1 MNNATHIFKE
11 ENVIHHLKHYLPAQ
25 AALKDFIHHNTLH
38 AFQDRKFYDALT
50 ESSKIFGYKTSLS
63 VKEYRQLYDDKKMS
77 EAVLNKVLMDKKGTD
92 NLSAWKYKLLEYPY
106 EDNFSGRRSHL
117 RNNWKDLY
125 SVDLDLAIQPFLF
138 RFLCSY
144 LDQGIAIW
152 KFPDWN
158 KGFLTTIREMER
170 NTYTSFFKK
179 PRAKKLLMDRKC
191 EISDL
196 LKILVGDETL
206 YEHYLFDQQFSHP
219 GWSGMV
225 AVVEENPVTLIDS
238 RRISLQEFIIFEL
251 LLEIDTLDDKFGEN
265 WLPLGMRLKDKITP
279 LFAHVEKTE
288 YHEVLHLW
296 QDVFEWSYYDQVL
309 SAIVAEKVVPKER
322 SNKSFQALFCI
333 DDREGSLRRY
343 VEEIDPNAETYGT
356 PGFFGVEFYYK
367 PMDGNFSMKVCP
379 APMTPK
385 YLIKEELDNKV
396 NKKDFHFENYTHSLF
411 FGWLITHTIGFW
423 SAIRLF
429 INIFTPRLSPA
440 TTFSF
445 RHMDKFSRLSVEN
458 SDTNHKEDGLQ
469 VGFTISEMADRVE
482 GLLRSIGMVDN
493 FAPLVYAVGHGAS
506 SVNNTH
512 YAGYDCGAC
521 SGRPGS
527 VNARVISYMA
537 NHPEVRAILKD
548 RGIAIPSSTLFMG
561 ALHDTTRDEIEF
573 YDEMLT
579 DATKSQMHHKNK
591 VTFKKALTKNAK
603 ERSRRFVTLSTKI
616 DIQKL
621 HEKVKT
627 RSVSLFEP
635 RPELNHATN
644 ALCIVGSR
652 RLTEDLF
659 LDRRAFMN
667 SYDYKID
674 LEGNYLFNILK
685 AAAPVC
691 GGINLEYYFSRVDNL
706 KLGAGTKLPHNVM
719 GLIGVAN
726 GIDGDLR
733 PGLPNQM
740 VEVHDPLRLLMIVK
754 HHPDVVLKTIQRT
767 PELYEWFI
775 NEWVHLVVIAPED
788 KSLWRFSEGSFHPY
802 KPVTQA
808 IASVDNLET
817 IFEHQS
823 ENLPVYLLKN

>member
-77 EAVLNKVLMDKKGTD
+77 EAVLDKVLMDKKGTD

-296 QDVFEWSYYDQVL
+296 QDAFEWSYYDQVL

-579 DATKSQMHHKNK
+579 DATKSQMHQKNK

-603 ERSRRFVTLSTKI
+603 ERSRRFVTLSTKV

-740 VEVHDPLRLLMIVK
+740 VEVHDPLRLLMIVE
-754 HHPDVVLKTIQRT
+754 HHPDVLLKTIQRT

>member
-1 MNNATHIFKE
+1 MNHTTHIFKE
-11 ENVIHHLKHYLPAQ
+11 ENVLHHLKHYLPAQ

-63 VKEYRQLYDDKKMS
+63 LREYRQLFNDKKIS
-77 EAVLNKVLMDKKGTD
+77 EQVLDKVLLDKRGTD
-92 NLSAWKYKLLEYPY
+92 DLSAWKYKLLEYPY

-125 SVDLDLAIQPFLF
+125 SVDLDLVIQPFLF

-152 KFPDWN
+152 KFPEWN

-225 AVVEENPVTLIDS
+225 AVVEENPSTLIDS
-238 RRISLQEFIIFEL
+238 RRISLQELIIFEL

-265 WLPLGMRLKDKITP
+265 WLPLGLRLPKKVTP
-279 LFAHVEKTE
+279 LFAPIEKTE

-296 QDVFEWSYYDQVL
+296 QDAFEWSYYDQVL
-309 SAIVAEKVVPKER
+309 SGIVADKIVRRE
-322 SNKSFQALFCI
+322 SNQKSFQALFCI

-343 VEEIDPNAETYGT
+343 VEDLDPNAETYGT
-356 PGFFGVEFYYK
+356 PGFFNVEFYYK

-379 APMTPK
+379 APMSPK
-385 YLIKEELDNKV
+385 YLIKEEIDNKV
-396 NKKDFHFENYTHSLF
+396 NKKDFHFANYTHSLF

-458 SDTNHKEDGLQ
+458 ADITVKEDGLQ
-469 VGFTISEMADRVE
+469 VGFTILEMADRVE
-482 GLLRSIGMVDN
+482 GLLRSIGMVDQ

-537 NHPEVRAILKD
+537 NHAEVRAILKD
-548 RGIAIPSSTLFMG
+548 RGVVIPSSTLFMG
-561 ALHDTTRDEIEF
+561 AMHDTTRDEIEF

-579 DATKSQMHHKNK
+579 DATKSQLHQKNK
-591 VTFKKALTKNAK
+591 AIFAKALSKNAK
-603 ERSRRFVTLSTKI
+603 ERSRRFVTLNSKV

-627 RSVSLFEP
+627 RSVSLYEP

-674 LEGNYLFNILK
+674 PEGNYLFNILK

-740 VEVHDPLRLLMIVK
+740 VEVHDPLRLLMIVE

-788 KSLWRFSEGSFHPY
+788 KTLWRFSEGSFYPY
-802 KPVTQA
+802 DPTAQT
-808 IASVDNLET
+808 ISYVDNLET

-823 ENLPVYLLKN
+823 ENLPVYLLKK

>member
-1 MNNATHIFKE
+1 MNHIFRE

-25 AALKDFIHHNTLH
+25 ASLKDFIHHNTLH
-38 AFQDRKFYDALT
+38 AFQDRKFYDAIT
-50 ESSKIFGYKTSLS
+50 EASKIFGYKTSLS
-63 VKEYRQLYDDKKMS
+63 LSEYRNLYKQNKIDDSIVNKILVEQKGIDSLEFWRHKM
-77 EAVLNKVLMDKKGTD
+77 
-92 NLSAWKYKLLEYPY
+92 LEESY
-106 EDNFSGRRSHL
+106 EDNFGGRRSHL

-152 KFPDWN
+152 RFPDWK

-179 PRAKKLLMDRKC
+179 PRARKLLMDRKC

-225 AVVEENPVTLIDS
+225 SVVEDTPQTLLDR
-238 RRISLQEFIIFEL
+238 RRITLQEFIIFEL
-251 LLEIDTLDDKFGEN
+251 LLEIDTLDHKFGEN
-265 WLPLGMRLKDKITP
+265 WIPLGFRLDKKP
-279 LFAHVEKTE
+279 EHLFAPVPKTE
-288 YHEVLHLW
+288 YRDILHLW
-296 QDVFEWSYYDQVL
+296 QDAFEWSFYDQVL
-309 SAIVAEKVVPKER
+309 GGINANIQSAA
-322 SNKSFQALFCI
+322 SKSPAKFQALFCI
-333 DDREGSLRRY
+333 DDRECSLRRY
-343 VEEIDPNAETYGT
+343 VEDVCPDAQTYGT
-356 PGFFGVEFYYK
+356 PGFFGVAFFYK
-367 PMDGNFSMKVCP
+367 PMNGKFSMKVCP
-379 APMTPK
+379 APQNPK
-385 YLIKEELDNKV
+385 YLIKEEMDKKK
-396 NKKDFHFENYTHSLF
+396 NKKDFHFEDYTHSLF

-440 TTFSF
+440 TTLSF
-445 RHMDKFSRLSVEN
+445 RHMDKFSRLTIEN
-458 SDTNHKEDGLQ
+458 DDAATQEDGMQ
-469 VGFTISEMADRVE
+469 IGFSVPEMADRVE
-482 GLLRSIGMVDN
+482 GLLKSIGLVSD
-493 FAPLVYAVGHGAS
+493 FAPLIYAVGHGAS

-527 VNARVISYMA
+527 VNARVICYMA
-537 NHPEVRAILKD
+537 NHPEVRNILKS
-548 RGIAIPSSTLFMG
+548 RGLYIPATTLFVG

-573 YDEMLT
+573 YD
-579 DATKSQMHHKNK
+579 DDFADVQKASIHKRNK
-591 VTFKKALTKNAK
+591 EVFNEALTRNAK
-603 ERSRRFVTLSTKI
+603 ERSRRFVMTNSKT
-616 DIQKL
+616 DIKKL
-621 HEKVKT
+621 HEMVKM

-644 ALCIVGSR
+644 TLCIVGR
-652 RLTEDLF
+652 RSLTDKLF

-667 SYDYKID
+667 SYDYTID
-674 LEGNYLFNILK
+674 PDGKYLFNILS

-740 VEVHDPLRLLMIVK
+740 VEVHDPLRLLMIVE
-754 HHPDVVLKTIQRT
+754 HYPEVVLKTIQHT
-767 PELYEWFI
+767 PDLYEWFE
-775 NEWVHLVVIAPED
+775 NEWVHLVVIQPENRYMSKFKD
-788 KSLWRFSEGSFHPY
+788 GSFIWYTPEY
-802 KPVTQA
+802 IPDVATDIEK
-808 IASVDNLET
+808 LFET
-817 IFEHQS
+817 ES
-823 ENLPVYLLKN
+823 DNLPVLLIK

>member
-1 MNNATHIFKE
+1 MDTLAHIFRE
-11 ENVIHHLKHYLPAQ
+11 ENVLHHLKHYLPAQ
-25 AALKDFIHHNTLH
+25 ASLKDFIHHNTLH

-63 VKEYRQLYDDKKMS
+63 IKEYRKLYEDKKIS
-77 EAVLNKVLMDKKGTD
+77 EQVLDKILLEKKGEGGH
-92 NLSAWKYKLLEYPY
+92 SAWKYKLLEYPY

-117 RNNWKDLY
+117 RNNWKELY

-152 KFPDWN
+152 KFPEWN

-225 AVVEENPVTLIDS
+225 AVVEENPVTLLDS
-238 RRISLQEFIIFEL
+238 RRITLQEFIIFEL

-265 WLPLGMRLKDKITP
+265 WLPLGMRLPNKITP

-288 YHEVLHLW
+288 YHEALYLW
-296 QDVFEWSYYDQVL
+296 QDAYEWSYYDQVL
-309 SAIVAEKVVPKER
+309 SGIIGEKVDKVNQKQ
-322 SNKSFQALFCI
+322 KSFQALFCI

-343 VEEIDPNAETYGT
+343 VEEIDPNAETFGT

-379 APMTPK
+379 APMSPK
-385 YLIKEELDNKV
+385 YLIKEEIDNKV

-445 RHMDKFSRLSVEN
+445 RHMNKFSRLTVEN
-458 SDTNHKEDGLQ
+458 SDTNLSEDGLQ
-469 VGFTISEMADRVE
+469 VGFTIPEMADRVE
-482 GLLRSIGMVDN
+482 GMLRSIGMIDN
-493 FAPLVYAVGHGAS
+493 FAPLIYAVGHGAS

-537 NHPEVRAILKD
+537 NHSEVRAILKD
-548 RGIAIPSSTLFMG
+548 RGIVIPSSTLFMG

-579 DATKSQMHHKNK
+579 DVSKSQMHHANK
-591 VTFKKALTKNAK
+591 ETFAKALSKNAK
-603 ERSRRFVTLSTKI
+603 ERSRRFVTLNSKI
-616 DIQKL
+616 DIKKL

-644 ALCIVGSR
+644 ALCIVGR
-652 RLTEDLF
+652 RSMTETLF

-667 SYDYKID
+667 SYDYNID
-674 LEGNYLFNILK
+674 PDGKYLFNILK

-740 VEVHDPLRLLMIVK
+740 VEVHDPLRLLMIVE
-754 HHPDVVLKTIQRT
+754 HRPDIVLATIQRT

-775 NEWVHLVVIAPED
+775 NEWVHLVVVAPDD
-788 KSLWRFSEGSFHPY
+788 KSLWRFSEGNFKPY
-802 KPVTQA
+802 FPVMRELKVEA
-808 IASVDNLET
+808 DLDNL
-817 IFEHQS
+817 FENQS
-823 ENLPVYLLKN
+823 ENLPVFLIK